1 MNREELYFPSVDDI
15 EELVAS
21 FHALEVMGQIVVI
34 KGIST
39 KEEYGFVTWNAGYD
53 TADSRCIVIS
63 VIFIEQ
69 HICMGRFI
77 EWRDVLCY
85 LYRVSLDELRRQFY
99 QRITESIGGFY
110 LFQVRM
116 PKEAFEIRKQRE
128 VTSGE
133 SVDGLP
139 VISHTEKLGLRFT
152 FSQGLQKSVSI
163 HGYILELIYNDILIR
178 TLLPFLTELGS
189 FKDDVRKILLLA
201 ILHTLHILLIHWADD
216 IINDE

>member
-116 PKEAFEIRKQRE
+116 PK
-128 VTSGE
+128 
-133 SVDGLP
+133 
-139 VISHTEKLGLRFT
+139 
-152 FSQGLQKSVSI
+152 
-163 HGYILELIYNDILIR
+163 
-178 TLLPFLTELGS
+178 
-189 FKDDVRKILLLA
+189 LLL
-201 ILHTLHILLIHWADD
+201 
-216 IINDE
+216 